1 MHRPMG
7 SDRLHGRLLPVRASE
22 LPVQQRRGVE
32 LPHLPAPPMNLRR
45 EAFAAMR
52 RVAIG
57 IGLALV
63 MMAAFWLVFM
73 LFGSLTPG

>member
-1 MHRPMG
+1 
-7 SDRLHGRLLPVRASE
+7 
-22 LPVQQRRGVE
+22 
-32 LPHLPAPPMNLRR
+32 MNLRR
-45 EAFAAMR
+45 EALAAMR

-63 MMAAFWLVFM
+63 MMAAFWLVLM